1 MSDAPTAEMPRYRSH
16 KTVSALQI
24 KYINREVPGKVT
36 LTFVEQGYAPM
47 TFEED
52 HPMLVRYSPIQKDFL
67 VVYADGYMS
76 LSPQKAFVEGYT
88 RES

>member
-1 MSDAPTAEMPRYRSH
+1 MTAEMEMPRYRSH
-16 KTVSALQI
+16 KTVWALQI
-24 KYINREVPGKVT
+24 KWINREVSGKVT
-36 LTFVEQGYAPM
+36 LTFVEPGYAPM
-47 TFEED
+47 TFDED

-88 RES
+88 RE